1 MRMDAEAVRLPLL
14 RHVRHPFVDTR
25 ERMPLPPVEK
35 FAVCAYPTLQ
45 YGAVVFDAGDLHFVG
60 RLELESQDCP
70 AGFGGQRCGD
80 PVGDT
85 FETAVVAR
93 TFADV
98 DHVDLPQVVVAVA
111 VKGMPLDAG
120 FVGGQQVAAFDVLDG
135 GVDGKPRHGGETV
148 ARMQRCGVDV
158 EIDVA
163 VSGQQPAAQRA
174 DKMGF
179 GADRLP
185 DLHQPGFADDLHC
198 LQLLSSGA
206 LFDGIHDRI

>member
-1 MRMDAEAVRLPLL
+1 MDAEAVRLPLL

-163 VSGQQPAAQRA
+163 VSGQQRSEPTRWASAPIDCQISINRVSRMISIAFSCCRRA
-174 DKMGF
+174 RSSMVFMIGF
-179 GADRLP
+179 E
-185 DLHQPGFADDLHC
+185 
-198 LQLLSSGA
+198 
-206 LFDGIHDRI
+206 